1 MITES
6 RIFNINSQ
14 SGTKNNGS
22 KNTNIDYYL
31 PNFVNNQ
38 NDDEILC
45 AYLSIK
51 NAEIPASFYLINEYN
66 NALSINNISYTL
78 TKGNYNINNF
88 ITSLTALLGISY
100 SITYNKIT
108 LKITISSSTSFT
120 INYSKTTMSKFLGIS
135 STSDTISVLNN
146 SLYTITSPY
155 VVNFLPIQKI
165 HLRTNVAFDNFNN
178 YDKSNDILLSIQNNA
193 NILGGVILYNN
204 DTNLKY
210 LVNEK
215 DVSTFTLRITDDFN
229 REIDLNNCDFF
240 ITFQIDY
247 IYRTIPVKNN
257 LGRFIKNNNLNF
269 IKEYILSLEQE
280 EE

>member
-22 KNTNIDYYL
+22 KNTNIDYFL

-51 NAEIPASFYLINEYN
+51 NAEIPVSFYLINEYN

-100 SITYNKIT
+100 LITYNEIT

-165 HLRTNVAFDNFNN
+165 HLRTNITFDNFNN

>member
-22 KNTNIDYYL
+22 KNTNIDYFL

-51 NAEIPASFYLINEYN
+51 NAEIPVSFYLINEYN

-120 INYSKTTMSKFLGIS
+120 MNYSKTTMSKFLGIS

-165 HLRTNVAFDNFNN
+165 HLKTNVTFDNFNN

-257 LGRFIKNNNLNF
+257 
-269 IKEYILSLEQE
+269 
-280 EE
+280 

>member
-22 KNTNIDYYL
+22 KNTNIDYFL

-38 NDDEILC
+38 DDDEILC

-165 HLRTNVAFDNFNN
+165 HLRTNVTFDNFNN

-204 DTNLKY
+204 DTNRKY

-215 DVSTFTLRITDDFN
+215 DVSTFTLRITDEFN

-280 EE
+280 QE

>member
-22 KNTNIDYYL
+22 KNTNIDYFL

-51 NAEIPASFYLINEYN
+51 NAEIPVSFYLINEYN

>member
-22 KNTNIDYYL
+22 KNTNIDYFL

-51 NAEIPASFYLINEYN
+51 NAEIPVSFYLINEYN

-165 HLRTNVAFDNFNN
+165 HLRTNITFDNFNN

>member
-51 NAEIPASFYLINEYN
+51 NAEIPVSFYLINEYN

>member
-22 KNTNIDYYL
+22 KNTNIDYFL

-108 LKITISSSTSFT
+108 LKLTISSSTSFT

>member
-51 NAEIPASFYLINEYN
+51 NAEIPVSFYLINEYN

-165 HLRTNVAFDNFNN
+165 HLRTNVTFDNFNN

>member
-22 KNTNIDYYL
+22 KNTNIDYFL

-51 NAEIPASFYLINEYN
+51 NAEIPVSFYLINEYN

-165 HLRTNVAFDNFNN
+165 HLRTNVAFDNFNY

>member
-1 MITES
+1 LLS
-6 RIFNINSQ
+6 DIFCS
-14 SGTKNNGS
+14 
-22 KNTNIDYYL
+22 
-31 PNFVNNQ
+31 
-38 NDDEILC
+38 
-45 AYLSIK
+45 YLSVK
-51 NAEIPASFYLINEYN
+51 DAEFPASFYLIDEYN
-66 NALSINNISYTL
+66 NVISINNISYNL

-146 SLYTITSPY
+146 SLYTMTSPY

-165 HLRTNVAFDNFNN
+165 HLRTNITFDNFNN

-247 IYRTIPVKNN
+247 VYRTIPVKNN

>member
-22 KNTNIDYYL
+22 KNTNIDYFL

-165 HLRTNVAFDNFNN
+165 HLRTNVTFDNFNN

>member
-22 KNTNIDYYL
+22 KNTNIDYFL

-51 NAEIPASFYLINEYN
+51 NAEIPVSFYLINEYN

-165 HLRTNVAFDNFNN
+165 HLRTNVTFDNFNN

-247 IYRTIPVKNN
+247 IYRTIPAKNN

>member
-22 KNTNIDYYL
+22 KNTNIDYFL

>member
-1 MITES
+1 MLSES
-6 RIFNINSQ
+6 RIFNINSD
-14 SGTKNNGS
+14 SGNKNNGS
-22 KNTNIDYYL
+22 KNSNISYFL
-31 PNFVNNQ
+31 PSFISNL
-38 NDDEILC
+38 DDDNIFC
-45 AYLSIK
+45 AYLSVK
-51 NAEIPASFYLINEYN
+51 DAEFPASFYLIDEYN
-66 NALSINNISYTL
+66 NVISINNISYTL

-165 HLRTNVAFDNFNN
+165 HLRTNVTFDNFNN